1 VGEGGGGRLLG
12 EGGGEGGGGV
22 AICLARIY
30 DTASNVCGKN
40 VIAVI
45 TVALTAPNAADVFFH

>member
-1 VGEGGGGRLLG
+1 MRVARK
-12 EGGGEGGGGV
+12 GGGV